1 MATAFL
7 GARCGLANT
16 SMHFTQ
22 FLASFFWSGI
32 DVLGD
37 GFRSRFCWSHDL
49 FYGSPSDN
57 PIALAGRNDAQ
68 GGPGNILATF
78 LLEHIS

>member
-32 DVLGD
+32 DVPVMVLGRA
-37 GFRSRFCWSHDL
+37 F
-49 FYGSPSDN
+49 
-57 PIALAGRNDAQ
+57 AGVMIYSMGLLLIIQSLLPDATTLRA
-68 GGPGNILATF
+68 GPGNILQPF
-78 LLEHIS
+78 C